1 MQRATETT
9 SFSTLA
15 QAQLRNDMSY
25 LRLLDSESTMPYKY
39 LVGYA
44 PRQEPRW
51 LQGRVAI
58 GVGGAEVDG
67 DSMLQRAR
75 DHSTRVVL
83 PAASSKPN
91 TELFGT
97 APFMA
102 LGRGGLTNNQG
113 LALNFTQGRA
123 DIPRRTRLLTEE
135 KSWDTFAFLGSK
147 PRVEDTLQQR
157 AGAATRA
164 GPVYMNGGRQ

>member
-25 LRLLDSESTMPYKY
+25 LRLLDSESTMPYEY

-67 DSMLQRAR
+67 DNTLQRAR
-75 DHSTRVVL
+75 DTHTRVVL
-83 PAASSKPN
+83 PAASNQPN

-113 LALNFTQGRA
+113 SALNFVHGRA
-123 DIPRRTRLLTEE
+123 DVPRRSRLLTEE
-135 KSWDTFAFLGSK
+135 KQWDTFAFLGSK

-157 AGAATRA
+157 AGAGTRA
-164 GPVYMNGGRQ
+164 GPIILNGGR

>member
-1 MQRATETT
+1 MQRTVETT

-25 LRLLDSESTMPYKY
+25 LRLLDSDSTAPYKY
-39 LVGYA
+39 VVGYA

-51 LQGRVAI
+51 LQGRVAV

-67 DSMLQRAR
+67 DATLQRNR
-75 DHSTRVVL
+75 DHYTRVVL
-83 PAASSKPN
+83 PAASNQPN

-113 LALNFTQGRA
+113 AALNFVQGRA
-123 DIPRRTRLLTEE
+123 DTPRRTRVLTEE
-135 KSWDTFAFLGSK
+135 KPWDRFEFLGSR
-147 PRVEDTLQQR
+147 PRVEDTMQQR
-157 AGAATRA
+157 AGVGTRA
-164 GPVYMNGGRQ
+164 GPVYMNGGR

>member
-1 MQRATETT
+1 MQRTVETT

-25 LRLLDSESTMPYKY
+25 LRLLDSDSTMPYKY
-39 LVGYA
+39 VVGYA

-51 LQGRVAI
+51 LEGRVAI
-58 GVGGAEVDG
+58 GVGGAEVDD

-83 PAASSKPN
+83 PAASNKPN

-135 KSWDTFAFLGSK
+135 KNWDTFAFLGSK

-164 GPVYMNGGRQ
+164 GPVYMNGGR

>member
-1 MQRATETT
+1 MQRTIETT

-25 LRLLDSESTMPYKY
+25 LRLLDSDSTAPYKY
-39 LVGYA
+39 ITGYA
-44 PRQEPRW
+44 PRNEPRW
-51 LQGRVAI
+51 LEGRVAV
-58 GVGGAEVDG
+58 GVGAAEVDG
-67 DSMLQRAR
+67 DTTLQRAR
-75 DHSTRVVL
+75 DHHTRVVL
-83 PAASSKPN
+83 PAASNQPN

-113 LALNFTQGRA
+113 LALNFVNGRA

-135 KSWDTFAFLGSK
+135 REWDHWQYLGSK
-147 PRVEDTLQQR
+147 PRVEETMQQR
-157 AGAATRA
+157 AGVGTRS
-164 GPVYMNGGRQ
+164 GPVYMNGGR